1 MEKISHYVSTP
12 ESKEEGIKLAVSNRQ
27 GDSSAP
33 QIANLLTSIL
43 IYYPEIATINLDPK
57 KQVIKFTFYLKNII
71 SPEKIKM
78 VQNYL
83 RQSLDAYYYLCKM
96 KVAIS
101 SFFFELLDSFTILEF
116 QRDVGSLSLKEINLL
131 IALLREEL
139 GATLVTDED
148 DDLQVDDMALH
159 EELLGYMLE
168 SVKQKRSNIELIAL
182 RDEGKVVVYN
192 K

>member
-1 MEKISHYVSTP
+1 MLALLEA
-12 ESKEEGIKLAVSNRQ
+12 EEEGIKLEVANRQ

-33 QIANLLTSIL
+33 QIANLLTSLL
-43 IYYPEIATINLDPK
+43 IYYPEIATINLDPR
-57 KQVIKFTFYLKNII
+57 KQIIKFTFYLKNAI

-78 VQNYL
+78 AQNYL

-96 KVAIS
+96 KVAVS
-101 SFFFELLDSFTILEF
+101 TFFFEPLESFTILEF

-168 SVKQKRSNIELIAL
+168 SVKQKRANIELIAL